1 MLSRRVLGLTGL
13 TALATPFILRHA
25 AAQEGRTAL
34 DLINRTP
41 AVSYFAEFIKNQGLQ
56 EQFSTGQYG
65 YFIPVDA
72 AVERIRELGG
82 TVNQG
87 PMEVPGDQRAVMA
100 TDPEGVPFM
109 LVGK

>member
-1 MLSRRVLGLTGL
+1 MLSRRLLGLTGL

-34 DLINRTP
+34 ELINRTP

-72 AVERIRELGG
+72 AVERIPALQVDRYRSDKELGRQ
-82 TVNQG
+82 TVLNH
-87 PMEVPGDQRAVMA
+87 V
-100 TDPEGVPFM
+100 TDFTRPIAG
-109 LVGK
+109 